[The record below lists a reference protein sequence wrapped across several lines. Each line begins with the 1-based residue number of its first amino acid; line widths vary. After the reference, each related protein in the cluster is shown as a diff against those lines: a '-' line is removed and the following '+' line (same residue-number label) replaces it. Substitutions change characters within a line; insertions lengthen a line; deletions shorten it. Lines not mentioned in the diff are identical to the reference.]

1 MNTYHFLTATALA
14 FSTYSM
20 AAAIRVEAESAV
32 PADDHKLEITTD
44 ANASGGKYVEM
55 GEGDLAFTV
64 NMPSDGYYTLYV
76 SYKLPTDRGSKTQNL
91 TLNGSSAGQVTF
103 GVSDD
108 FKVLKA
114 AGKIKL
120 KKGENAI
127 GIVHS
132 WGWVAVDYIEVSE
145 YEATPW
151 NISPTPVTPEP
162 PESAHK
168 LYNF

>member
-1 MNTYHFLTATALA
+1 
-14 FSTYSM
+14 M
-20 AAAIRVEAESAV
+20 AATIRIEAEDAV
-32 PADDHKLEITTD
+32 PADDHKIETLTD
-44 ANASGGKYVEM
+44 AKASGGKYVEM
-55 GEGDLAFTV
+55 ADGDLAFTV

-132 WGWVAVDYIEVSE
+132 WGWVGIDYIEITE
-145 YEATPW
+145 FEATPW
-151 NISPTPVTPEP
+151 N
-162 PESAHK
+162 AW
-168 LYNF
+168 

>member
-1 MNTYHFLTATALA
+1 MNTYKFLTATSLA

-20 AAAIRVEAESAV
+20 AAAIRVEAEDAV
-32 PADDHKLEITTD
+32 PADDHKIETLTD
-44 ANASGGKYVEM
+44 AKASGGKYVEM
-55 GEGDLAFTV
+55 GEGDLSFTV
-64 NMPSDGYYTLYV
+64 DMPSDGYYTLYV

-132 WGWVAVDYIEVSE
+132 WG
-145 YEATPW
+145 
-151 NISPTPVTPEP
+151 
-162 PESAHK
+162 
-168 LYNF
+168 